1 VRREREMTFRQDR
14 SDMRQGLDIVTGQ
27 ENRTDSRQDKEKGK
41 GERTL

>member
-27 ENRTDSRQDKEKGK
+27 IVDRTKKKEKGRGYYEK
-41 GERTL
+41 G